1 MAFNLTANK
10 VGQAEGLYA
19 YMPNLPQV
27 HNAIFT
33 GAEGDT
39 IHAGAVV
46 KLDTA
51 SQNAV
56 APVVAKAEQTD
67 KAYGVVVYDLVK
79 DNYIVGDKLALAGT
93 GDSIYMVA
101 GGAIAVGD
109 ELEFDPATRKVVKG
123 ATANATLIGIAE
135 TFAGADGD
143 YVQVKLN
150 FNLGAVAGA

>member
-1 MAFNLTANK
+1 MAFNLTADRAT
-10 VGQAEGLYA
+10 QAEGLYA

-33 GAEGDT
+33 GDEGAT

-51 SQNAV
+51 STNKV
-56 APVVAKAEQTD
+56 APVVAKAEATD
-67 KAYGVVVYDLVK
+67 KPYGVVVYDVVK
-79 DNYIVGDKLALAGT
+79 PEYAVGDKLALAST
-93 GDSIYMVA
+93 GDSIYLVA

-109 ELEFDPATRKVVKG
+109 ELEFDPATRKVIKG
-123 ATANATLIGIAE
+123 ATQNNALIGVAE
-135 TFAGADGD
+135 TQAVADGD

-150 FNLGAVAGA
+150 FNLGTVAGA